1 MRECVSFCDCATVRS
16 VGLQVCF
23 AGGAADLPVSCEY
36 MDSDSITAID
46 QAGRVLC
53 YMIGLVGIGP
63 RLKSLWDAKI
73 RLESFPIPYVQASA
87 LQKRIDILAALQMTR
102 SGRVTS
108 AAVQVRRRARGQGAL
123 LPQLALPQAAAAGR

>member
-1 MRECVSFCDCATVRS
+1 MRECVSFCDCATARS

-53 YMIGLVGIGP
+53 CMIARVGIGP

-73 RLESFPIPYVQASA
+73 RFESLPIPYVQASA
-87 LQKRIDILAALQMTR
+87 LQK
-102 SGRVTS
+102 
-108 AAVQVRRRARGQGAL
+108 
-123 LPQLALPQAAAAGR
+123 